1 MRIVGGA
8 YRGRPLAAPA
18 ARDGGK
24 DVRPTS
30 DRARQAV
37 FNILEHGLDG
47 AAGLAGA
54 SVLDLFAGSGALG
67 LEALSR
73 GAAHVTFVEIDG
85 GALKCIRRNSGAMG
99 AARAATLLKL
109 DAARLP
115 PPPLAARAPC
125 AVAFLDPPYNSG
137 LAAPA
142 LGGLAA
148 KGWIG
153 PGSVCVVEVAA
164 KEDLTPPVGF
174 AEIDARTYG
183 AARVVFLGFEG

>member
-8 YRGRPLAAPA
+8 YRGRPLSPPE
-18 ARDGGK
+18 GN

-30 DRARQAV
+30 DRAREAI

-47 AAGLAGA
+47 GVALTDA
-54 SVLDLFAGSGALG
+54 SVIDLFAGSGALG

-73 GAAHVTFVEIDG
+73 GAAHATFVETDPV
-85 GALKCIRRNSGAMG
+85 ALKCIRANSGAVG
-99 AARAATLLKL
+99 AARMVTLLKL
-109 DAARLP
+109 DATRLP
-115 PPPLAARAPC
+115 PPPLATRVPC

-137 LAAPA
+137 SAIPA

-164 KEDLTPPVGF
+164 KEDLAPPPGF
-174 AEIDARTYG
+174 QEIDARTYG
-183 AARVVFLGFEG
+183 AARVVFLRFGA

>member
-8 YRGRPLAAPA
+8 TRGRRLAAPE
-18 ARDGGK
+18 GK
-24 DVRPTS
+24 GARPTS
-30 DRARQAV
+30 DRARQAL

-47 AAGLAGA
+47 AAALTGA
-54 SVLDLFAGSGALG
+54 SVVDLFAGSGALG

-73 GAAHVTFVEIDG
+73 GAAHATFVETDAL
-85 GALKCIRRNSGAMG
+85 ALKCIRRNTGAMG
-99 AARAATLLKL
+99 AARSVTLLKL

-125 AVAFLDPPYNSG
+125 ALAFLDPPYNSG
-137 LAAPA
+137 LAVPA

-164 KEDLTPPVGF
+164 REDLAPPVGF
-174 AEIDARTYG
+174 AEIDGRTYG
-183 AARVVFLGFEG
+183 AARVVFLRFEG